1 MVLGEPKRSEDIKTE
16 SSALPA
22 GKKSAGKNP
31 SGRSNKK
38 IPLRRCVGC
47 GESKPKKELI
57 RVVRTPEADIILD
70 PTGKK
75 SGRGAY
81 VCRDKACLR
90 KAMKSKRLERS
101 LETAIPAEVCESLER
116 ELEKSDENREE

>member
-1 MVLGEPKRSEDIKTE
+1 MGEPKRSEDIKTE

-22 GKKSAGKNP
+22 GKKSAGR
-31 SGRSNKK
+31 GNKK